1 MEKNDLTYRINGCA
15 MTAHRK
21 LGRGFREYVY
31 CRALAIELGY
41 ENILFEREVWMPI
54 YYDNYKIAARRVDF
68 LCQKL
73 VTVEVKAKSQLT
85 NEDMSQA
92 INTLERLNVKSGL
105 LLNFGSLALEYHHL
119 FNNKYNPN
127 MISKEITPELVG
139 EPSNELWELR
149 NYIPDW
155 VINKMQYDKLKKK
168 TGIRE

>member
-41 ENILFEREVWMPI
+41 ENILFEREVWLPI

-68 LCQKL
+68 LCQRA

-85 NEDMSQA
+85 NEDKSQA
-92 INTLERLNVKSGL
+92 INTLERLNIKSGL
-105 LLNFGSLALEYHHL
+105 LINFGSPALEYHHL
-119 FNNKYNPN
+119 FNNKFDPN
-127 MISKEITPELVG
+127 IISKDITPELVG

-155 VINKMQYDKLKKK
+155 VINKMQYDKLRKK
-168 TGIRE
+168 T